1 MKMQLN
7 LKMLLLGIAI
17 TITAFSITSCK
28 KENAPA
34 DTGVVLQA
42 DNEIAVLKD
51 FLSNATG
58 VELEKIIYN
67 ESTKQFFLDGDMMM
81 PLNFARGHYEKF
93 KAQPGGRPVQRRFNF
108 VMNNTAASSVAIFV
122 RADMPAAWV
131 TAIDQA
137 IGNWNSN
144 DCLIRV
150 SRTANPAGAT
160 ITMVPY
166 FDNTV
171 STIAFASFPDAVGNA
186 GPTIDVNT
194 FYNTL
199 SASQKQFAMTHEM
212 GHCFGFTHTNQSFGS
227 IIDGTPVT
235 DPNSVMNAT
244 VLNWNGF
251 TPYDYI
257 AYGVVY
263 PNAPGTKRLLRYY
276 SGGQT
281 NHFYTANPA
290 ELGQGAGGYIFERS
304 EGYIYTSQVA
314 GTVPFYRYYSSGA
327 SNHFYTTNFAELG
340 GGGSGYVYE
349 GVAGYIFPS
358 QVAGS
363 RPLYRFYN
371 PGARDHFYTLVF
383 GSYGGYIY
391 EGVAG
396 YVR

>member
-1 MKMQLN
+1 MKKQLN
-7 LKMLLLGIAI
+7 LKMLLLSLAIAF
-17 TITAFSITSCK
+17 TTFTITSCK
-28 KENAPA
+28 KENTPA
-34 DTGVVLQA
+34 DTAVVVQV
-42 DNEIAVLKD
+42 DKEIGELKS

-58 VELEKIIYN
+58 VELEKIIYK
-67 ESTKQFFLDGDMMM
+67 EDTKQFFLDGDMMM
-81 PLNFARGHYEKF
+81 PLDFARGHYEKY
-93 KAQPGGRPVQRRFNF
+93 KAQPGGRPVQRRFDF
-108 VMNNTAASSVAIFV
+108 IMNPTAASSVVIFV
-122 RADMPAAWV
+122 RTDMPAAWL

-137 IGNWNSN
+137 IANWNSN

-150 SRTANPAGAT
+150 SRTTNPASAT

-166 FDNTV
+166 FDNNTT
-171 STIAFASFPDAVGNA
+171 TIAFASFPDAAGSA

-263 PNAPGTKRLLRYY
+263 PNAPGTKRLLRYWNNN
-276 SGGQT
+276 ST
-281 NHFYTANPA
+281 DHFYTANPA

-304 EGYIYTSQVA
+304 EGYIFTSQQA
-314 GTVPFYRYYSSGA
+314 GTVPFYRYFSSSAG
-327 SNHFYTTNFAELG
+327 NHFYTTNFAELG
-340 GGGSGYVYE
+340 GGGGGYVYE
-349 GVAGYIFPS
+349 GIAGYIYPS

-371 PGARDHFYTLVF
+371 GAVRDHFYTLVF
-383 GSYGGYIY
+383 GSYGGYAY
-391 EGVAG
+391 EGIAG